1 MIGIVDVGGGVRGIY
16 GAGVLDYCLDQN
28 INFDLFIGVSAGSAN
43 GASFLANQRGRNY
56 KFYTEY
62 SLRKEYMSISN
73 FIYKKSYLDLNYV
86 YSTLT
91 NDDGEYPLD
100 YDSFSNNPCQY
111 YAVASRECDNKAIYF
126 TKKDIS
132 RNNYDVFKASS
143 CVPIA
148 CKPYIIND
156 ISYFDGGLSDPIP
169 FKKAFE
175 MGCDK
180 VIVIL
185 TRPKN
190 YVRVDKTDKRLSLL
204 LRNKYPITAKAL
216 KNRASLYNKLLSEAI
231 NLEKEGK
238 LLIIAPDDIG
248 NLGTFNKDKEEL
260 DKLYKKGY
268 NNAKIIQDFIK

>member
-1 MIGIVDVGGGVRGIY
+1 
-16 GAGVLDYCLDQN
+16 
-28 INFDLFIGVSAGSAN
+28 
-43 GASFLANQRGRNY
+43 
-56 KFYTEY
+56 
-62 SLRKEYMSISN
+62 
-73 FIYKKSYLDLNYV
+73 
-86 YSTLT
+86 
-91 NDDGEYPLD
+91 
-100 YDSFSNNPCQY
+100 
-111 YAVASRECDNKAIYF
+111 
-126 TKKDIS
+126 
-132 RNNYDVFKASS
+132 
-143 CVPIA
+143 
-148 CKPYIIND
+148 
-156 ISYFDGGLSDPIP
+156 
-169 FKKAFE
+169 